1 MKQQGHFT
9 KGALR
14 LAPADLALSA
24 CNLPLPQGFSAYLK
38 RDLRDEDATE
48 ELF

>member
-14 LAPADLALSA
+14 LPPADLTLGA
-24 CNLPLPQGFSAYLK
+24 CNLPLPQGVSAYLRKGFK
-38 RDLRDEDATE
+38 R
-48 ELF
+48 